1 LGLVGLLIS
10 GTLKFGLLKLFHM
23 FVELFFVDGFVE
35 LSDLSKFFLF
45 FIKEKVLI
53 GNVFLIYFFSKGF
66 FLRLFFENFVGFL
79 VLKDALLFT
88 FLDFLDFEF
97 GLLETFFLEFLL
109 FFYFLFLLGLLL
121 EFLFFLEF
129 FQLFFFALLDVFVL
143 ANFLFNEF

>member
-1 LGLVGLLIS
+1 
-10 GTLKFGLLKLFHM
+10 M